1 MPNSTKPETT
11 GHRSF
16 NINDYAR
23 VRLGTQAVAA
33 YRARM
38 EKFNASFP
46 MYAQSID
53 PPVDKDG
60 YFRDQLWS
68 LMSLIGPLCG
78 AGSCCVENCEL
89 ILEFPD
95 A

>member
-1 MPNSTKPETT
+1 MTGESQTT
-11 GHRSF
+11 DRTF
-16 NINDYAR
+16 NINEYAR
-23 VRLGTQAVAA
+23 VRLSPKAVAT
-33 YRARM
+33 YRANM

-46 MYAQSID
+46 MYAQPLN

-60 YFRDQLWS
+60 YYRDQLWH

-78 AGSCCVENCEL
+78 AGSCVVENCEM

-95 A
+95 AG

>member
-1 MPNSTKPETT
+1 MSKETT
-11 GHRSF
+11 ARSF
-16 NINDYAR
+16 NINHYAK
-23 VRLGTQAVAA
+23 VRLGPEAVAV

-46 MYAQSID
+46 MYAQPVE

-68 LMSLIGPLCG
+68 LMNLISPLCG
-78 AGSCCVENCEL
+78 AGSCCVETCEM

-95 A
+95 AS